1 MIFVSIYDL
10 IPHTPNKEKGIIEL
24 YLIVYFFVGTKGVE
38 GWVKVLAY
46 VSFKKK
52 NRSGFRFWCEAG
64 ENCCKVKY
72 GFK

>member
-52 NRSGFRFWCEAG
+52 KTEVALDFGVRQAKIVAR
-64 ENCCKVKY
+64 
-72 GFK
+72 